1 MVVRPS
7 EPNWFDPHVNSLP
20 RDVQA
25 ATACPTAATAARARE
40 KGVFVVPMDGAL
52 RVALCAIP
60 TSDIPRLVQV
70 LAVAAEG

>member
-1 MVVRPS
+1 
-7 EPNWFDPHVNSLP
+7 LKTP
-20 RDVQA
+20 RYEGGFFVAVFAEDA
-25 ATACPTAATAARARE
+25 PATAARARE

-52 RVALCAIP
+52 RVALCATP